1 MLEASTRVATASVY
15 PEQSASFV
23 DAIDAY
29 SAPCGWLA
37 DCGLV
42 RSATANPVVIK
53 THYPFLASALGSN
66 ATRPQPPTGGGA
78 AAADVNGTVVYAIS
92 PVRNP
97 LDNFDA
103 WRRYF
108 EKRGNQSRDPHRDVR
123 DFVDAWADHHTY
135 WAGAPV
141 PVTVYRYEDLIED
154 PVQVLVRT
162 LRASGL
168 WERCGVRDIDLLY
181 VANISSLRSYKRK
194 QMGSTMRKKDDIWH
208 AFTRFHAAD
217 VEYTLQRHGA
227 LLKRFGYDGLYRGWL
242 EALQRNRTSAEP
254 RDDGGVSA
262 SLPPLELFEPWDAPS
277 SALSQ
282 RGFPLWGE

>member
-1 MLEASTRVATASVY
+1 MLIFAAEAECDCGNNEYVNDVFSVTHDAFLTESSSPYHAGNGWIRGMLEASTRVATASVY

-66 ATRPQPPTGGGA
+66 AIRPQPPTGGGA

-141 PVTVYRYEDLIED
+141 PVTVYGSSHPHSLCKWVRSSYE
-154 PVQVLVRT
+154 
-162 LRASGL
+162 
-168 WERCGVRDIDLLY
+168 
-181 VANISSLRSYKRK
+181 
-194 QMGSTMRKKDDIWH
+194 
-208 AFTRFHAAD
+208 
-217 VEYTLQRHGA
+217 
-227 LLKRFGYDGLYRGWL
+227 
-242 EALQRNRTSAEP
+242 
-254 RDDGGVSA
+254 
-262 SLPPLELFEPWDAPS
+262 PPLQIAIS
-277 SALSQ
+277 IC
-282 RGFPLWGE
+282 RCT